1 MFNMKQHPVY
11 LEMKEKRLLPLYTVT
26 QLDLLPLVEKIL
38 VDNQL
43 PLIEVTFRSE
53 LAVEAIKILAK
64 SGKLLVGAGTVKT
77 LEQAKAAVENG
88 AKFIVSPAVVPD
100 VISYCQEQQIPVFPG
115 VATPNDIQRA
125 YELGLDVVKFFP
137 ADIYGGLKAIKA
149 LAGPYFEMEFV
160 PTGGIHQGNLQDYLA
175 FEKIL
180 AVGGSFILSEALVA
194 ADGGVKAAATI
205 KELRQLTKT
214 N

>member
-1 MFNMKQHPVY
+1 MFDMKQHPVY

-160 PTGGIHQGNLQDYLA
+160 PTGGIHQGNLQDYLD

>member
-1 MFNMKQHPVY
+1 MKQHPVY

-88 AKFIVSPAVVPD
+88 AKFIVSPAIVPD

>member
-1 MFNMKQHPVY
+1 MFEMKQHPVY

-205 KELRQLTKT
+205 EELRQLTKT
-214 N
+214 D

>member
-1 MFNMKQHPVY
+1 MFEMKQHPVY
-11 LEMKEKRLLPLYTVT
+11 LEMKKKRLLPLYTAT
-26 QLDLLPLVEKIL
+26 QLDLLPQVETIL
-38 VDNQL
+38 TTNQL

-53 LAVEAIKILAK
+53 LAVEAIKRLAA

-77 LEQAKAAVENG
+77 REQAEAAVENG
-88 AKFIVSPAVVPD
+88 AKFIVSPAVVPE

-137 ADIYGGLKAIKA
+137 ADIYGGLQAIKA

-160 PTGGIHQGNLQDYLA
+160 PTGGIHQGNLQEYLA

-180 AVGGSFILSEALVA
+180 AVGGSFILSEAVVA
-194 ADGGVKAAATI
+194 ADGGVQADALI
-205 KELRQLTKT
+205 KELLQLI
-214 N
+214 

>member
-1 MFNMKQHPVY
+1 MFEMKQHPVY

-77 LEQAKAAVENG
+77 LAQAKAAVESG

-160 PTGGIHQGNLQDYLA
+160 PTGGIHQGNLQDYLD

-205 KELRQLTKT
+205 EELRQLTKT
-214 N
+214 D

>member
-1 MFNMKQHPVY
+1 MFEMKQHPVY
-11 LEMKEKRLLPLYTVT
+11 LEMKKKRLLPLYTVT

-77 LEQAKAAVENG
+77 LAQAKAAVENG

-160 PTGGIHQGNLQDYLA
+160 PTGGIHQGNLQDYLD

>member
-1 MFNMKQHPVY
+1 MFEMKQHPVY

-77 LEQAKAAVENG
+77 LAQAKAAVENG

-160 PTGGIHQGNLQDYLA
+160 PTGGIHQGNLQDYLD

-180 AVGGSFILSEALVA
+180 AVGGSFILSEALVT

>member
-1 MFNMKQHPVY
+1 M
-11 LEMKEKRLLPLYTVT
+11 
-26 QLDLLPLVEKIL
+26 
-38 VDNQL
+38 
-43 PLIEVTFRSE
+43 
-53 LAVEAIKILAK
+53 
-64 SGKLLVGAGTVKT
+64 
-77 LEQAKAAVENG
+77 
-88 AKFIVSPAVVPD
+88 
-100 VISYCQEQQIPVFPG
+100 
-115 VATPNDIQRA
+115 
-125 YELGLDVVKFFP
+125 KFFP

>member
-1 MFNMKQHPVY
+1 MFDMKQHPVY

>member
-1 MFNMKQHPVY
+1 MFEMKQHPVY

-77 LEQAKAAVENG
+77 LAQAKSAVENG

-160 PTGGIHQGNLQDYLA
+160 PTGGIHQGNLQDYLD

-205 KELRQLTKT
+205 KELRQPTKT

>member
-1 MFNMKQHPVY
+1 MFDMKQHPVY

-88 AKFIVSPAVVPD
+88 AKFIVSPAIVPD

>member
-1 MFNMKQHPVY
+1 MKQHPVY

-160 PTGGIHQGNLQDYLA
+160 PTGGIHQGNLQDYLD

>member
-1 MFNMKQHPVY
+1 MFEMKQHPVY

-77 LEQAKAAVENG
+77 LAQAKAAVENG

>member
-1 MFNMKQHPVY
+1 MFEMKQHPVY

-26 QLDLLPLVEKIL
+26 QFDLLPLVEKIL

-205 KELRQLTKT
+205 KELRQPTKT

>member
-1 MFNMKQHPVY
+1 MFEMKQHPVY

>member
-1 MFNMKQHPVY
+1 MFEMKQHPVY

-77 LEQAKAAVENG
+77 LAQAKAAVESG

-115 VATPNDIQRA
+115 VAIPNDIQRA

-160 PTGGIHQGNLQDYLA
+160 PTGGIHQGNLQDYLD

-205 KELRQLTKT
+205 EELRQLTKT
-214 N
+214 D

>member
-1 MFNMKQHPVY
+1 MKQHPVY

-77 LEQAKAAVENG
+77 LAQAKAAVENG

-160 PTGGIHQGNLQDYLA
+160 PTGGIHQGNLQDYLD